1 MKKSLLGLVCLVGIL
16 VGCTAPTNVNQTN
29 ELEELKKQIED
40 LSLERDTLLTT
51 MEAQEEAL
59 ELAIH
64 QQEDNE
70 YKTILAKD
78 IVKYPQT
85 LYKTKTM
92 DLDGDGEEELI
103 ELYVNAGKMENGV
116 FAWDDGQNWLLVVK
130 DGEITYPLY
139 DEYIQLGSL
148 DFTTTTFD
156 GKPGI
161 VMLMMQH
168 GDITIEKFIF
178 DDGENGYQ
186 KEPIYKKINT
196 QDQYNQPASYAFLKD
211 AHELM
216 ETAFTTKTV
225 AVLDASEKTLQDSV
239 DRVALIEQILTDVE
253 NAQQK
258 LEIVVELNP
267 EIRISLKSAI
277 DLLNQLIN
285 NPPTAEQMD
294 ELKSIHSVFKE
305 IGNGELINEDENQIN
320 SNVKEKFRRIGF
332 IAND

>member
-40 LSLERDTLLTT
+40 LSLEKDALLTT

-64 QQEDNE
+64 QEEDNE

-277 DLLNQLIN
+277 DLLNQLIT

-294 ELKSIHSVFKE
+294 ELTSIHSVFKE

-320 SNVKEKFRRIGF
+320 SNVEEKLRRIGF
-332 IAND
+332 IANE